1 MGIVQKFNRIK
12 SNTRDDEEIGHWFT
26 SLAPLGMAFVFFF
39 VFVSGS
45 DIPNKDELYVIGGA
59 AGFSGLE
66 IYWIVRGWRR
76 DEATT
81 IPDLGP
87 KGFQGSPG
95 RLSGLCTQPIVTR

>member
-81 IPDLGP
+81 IVLGIL
-87 KGFQGSPG
+87 GIAIAVGLAWLYV
-95 RLSGLCTQPIVTR
+95 RLK

>member
-1 MGIVQKFNRIK
+1 MGIVGKFKRLK
-12 SNTRDDEEIGHWFT
+12 STIRDDTEVGHWFT
-26 SLAPLGMAFVFFF
+26 SLAPLGMAFAFFF

-45 DIPNKDELYVIGGA
+45 DIRNKDVLYVIGAA

-81 IPDLGP
+81 ILLGII
-87 KGFQGSPG
+87 GIAIAT
-95 RLSGLCTQPIVTR
+95 GLAWLYVK